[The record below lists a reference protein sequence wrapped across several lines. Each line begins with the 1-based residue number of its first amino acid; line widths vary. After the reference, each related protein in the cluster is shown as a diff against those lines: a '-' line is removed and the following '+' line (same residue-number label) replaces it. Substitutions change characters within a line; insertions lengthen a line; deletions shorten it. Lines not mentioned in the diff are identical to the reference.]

1 MIQIYHNPRCGKSR
15 SALKI
20 LTDQG
25 AAHEVKL
32 YLKEPPTFDEL
43 KTVLGKLGMKP
54 LDLIRKGEKIFKE
67 QFKGTER
74 TDDQWIEVMVANP
87 ILIER
92 PIVIRGDQAVV
103 ARPPEKT
110 LELI

>member
-20 LTDQG
+20 LTENG
-25 AAHEVKL
+25 VEHEVKL
-32 YLKEPPTFDEL
+32 YLQESPSFDEL
-43 KTVLGKLGMKP
+43 KGVLVKLNMRP
-54 LDLIRKGEKIFKE
+54 WDLIRKGEKIYKE
-67 QFKGTER
+67 QFKGQEK
-74 TDDQWIEVMVANP
+74 TDDEWISAMVEHP

-92 PIVIRGDQAVV
+92 PIVINNDQAVV

-110 LELI
+110 LEVL